1 MSDIE
6 LDGPH
11 PGLKE
16 VRRLSHVNEEE
27 HSKEKDSRGMQLGA
41 KDRTYRVATSFSV
54 IRNGA
59 MHGLDRRNFLN

>member
-6 LDGPH
+6 LNGPH

-16 VRRLSHVNEEE
+16 VRRLRHVNVEE
-27 HSKEKDSRGMQLGA
+27 HSKEKDSSGMQLGA
-41 KDRTYRVATSFSV
+41 KDRIYWVATSFSV

-59 MHGLDRRNFLN
+59 MHGPDRQKILN